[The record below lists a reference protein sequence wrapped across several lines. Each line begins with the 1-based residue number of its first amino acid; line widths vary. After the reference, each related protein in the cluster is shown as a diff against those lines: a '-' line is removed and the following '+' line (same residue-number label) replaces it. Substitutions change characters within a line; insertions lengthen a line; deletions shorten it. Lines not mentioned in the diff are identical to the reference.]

1 MAKKDAEASSDEQP
15 EKGKKGKKKLLLIM
29 LLVVLLGGGAAG
41 YLVLGPSGGKAAA
54 ATKPA
59 PEPGAVVAR
68 DPLDI
73 NLPGG
78 PIRKGGRARPVTK
91 DAGAEEPNGS
101 RALDLAITE
110 FSGANMTK
118 LAKTAERDKAKAE
131 LLDKLKEAYEDKV
144 MDVYFTQFVM
154 Q

>member
-1 MAKKDAEASSDEQP
+1 MAKKDADTAE
-15 EKGKKGKKKLLLIM
+15 EKPKKGKKKLLLVM

-54 ATKPA
+54 AATKPK
-59 PEPGAVVAR
+59 PEPGAVVTL
-68 DPLDI
+68 DPIDI
-73 NLPGG
+73 NLAGG
-78 PIRKGGRARPVTK
+78 HFLKVGLALQLTK

-110 FSGANMTK
+110 FSGASMAK
-118 LAKTAERDKAKAE
+118 LAKAPEREKAKAD
-131 LLDKLKEAYEDKV
+131 LLEKLKEAYEDKV